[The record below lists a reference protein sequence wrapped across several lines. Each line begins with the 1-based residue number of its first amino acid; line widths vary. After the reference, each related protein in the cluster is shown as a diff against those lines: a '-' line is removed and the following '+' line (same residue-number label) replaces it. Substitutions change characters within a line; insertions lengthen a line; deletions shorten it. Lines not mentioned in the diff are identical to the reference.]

1 MTPTPEQI
9 AAAKDELRNQCEP
22 KDHHLVG
29 DLIHFVRDQNK
40 ASNILLAALES
51 AEAKVDAMA
60 SRESASVA
68 KEIETSADML
78 AQVQNAEA
86 RVKELEERLKGTL
99 QAGGY
104 QYFCEQLHA
113 AEREAC
119 NARYVAEQLKKK
131 LEASEADGARL
142 DWLNRQSD
150 IVYYDG
156 THGTVWNIGV
166 EGEDRTLCV
175 RTAIDQA
182 MKKDAARKEDRT

>member
-1 MTPTPEQI
+1 MKPTPEQI

-40 ASNILLAALES
+40 ASNILLAALE
-51 AEAKVDAMA
+51 
-60 SRESASVA
+60 
-68 KEIETSADML
+68 
-78 AQVQNAEA
+78 
-86 RVKELEERLKGTL
+86 
-99 QAGGY
+99 
-104 QYFCEQLHA
+104 A
-113 AEREAC
+113 A
-119 NARYVAEQLKKK
+119 
-131 LEASEADGARL
+131 EADGARL